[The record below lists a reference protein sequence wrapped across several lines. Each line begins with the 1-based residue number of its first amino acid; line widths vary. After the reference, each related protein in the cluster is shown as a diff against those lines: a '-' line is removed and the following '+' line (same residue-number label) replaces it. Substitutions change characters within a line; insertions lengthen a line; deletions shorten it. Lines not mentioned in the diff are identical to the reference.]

1 MKKWFAF
8 LALGGAL
15 ITLEACSYA
24 QVSNFKFNASE
35 SPEVRGPGTYL
46 EEQDNMGRMSV
57 SLLGGQKDEIPFPVR
72 PVLAGDVTSIVVGE
86 AVDSATLSPSASKAA
101 VNNSVIELGDY
112 SVIASMDFFM
122 KWKQAYFQLG
132 LGVYDGL
139 YYYAGMG
146 TNRKYFEAGV
156 FLGQFH
162 QFTTVYY
169 YGYWCDDLRCNN
181 DDNNGTFSAD
191 EPHLLSD
198 VFVGVYAGL
207 HAWRLSLDYS
217 ISTYTP
223 SVNVNS
229 LDYDMPAVISNYL
242 SLGIRLTDSWI
253 VRGGVVATF
262 ADKIND
268 PHLGFKASLEWNI
281 GQEKP
286 SSHKTGVQEQG
297 LSSQSPAWKSP
308 ETQDAPGG
316 ESPAGDAPAE
326 TQEEPEAEPAAVQEV
341 PATSGEPEPPVNDAP
356 APAAVDSL
364 PAEESAAGEPA
375 AGEPA
380 GESVVEEPAA
390 GELPAGSDEDE
401 SSSAAGI
408 QESTAADEAAEEN

>member
-1 MKKWFAF
+1 MRKYFAF

-57 SLLGGQKDEIPFPVR
+57 SLLGGPKDEIPFLVR
-72 PVLAGDVTSIVVGE
+72 PVLDGDVTSIVVGE
-86 AVDSATLSPSASKAA
+86 AVDGATLSPSASKVAM
-101 VNNSVIELGDY
+101 NNSVIELGDY

-146 TNRKYFEAGV
+146 INRKYFEAGV

-169 YGYWCDDLRCNN
+169 YGYWCDDLRCND

-217 ISTYTP
+217 FSTYTP

-286 SSHKTGVQEQG
+286 SSHKTGVQEQEF
-297 LSSQSPAWKSP
+297 SSQSPAWKAP
-308 ETQDAPGG
+308 ETLDAPSG
-316 ESPAGDAPAE
+316 ESPAEAVPAE
-326 TQEEPEAEPAAVQEV
+326 PREEPS
-341 PATSGEPEPPVNDAP
+341 T
-356 APAAVDSL
+356 
-364 PAEESAAGEPA
+364 EESAAGESPA
-375 AGEPA
+375 
-380 GESVVEEPAA
+380 EEPAA
-390 GELPAGSDEDE
+390 GESPVGSDADE
-401 SSSAAGI
+401 SSSTAGI
-408 QESTAADEAAEEN
+408 QESTAADEAAEENSGDEAGNSEAE